1 MTAITDIET
10 KKSTKTHP
18 MPDFLSHADIYLTTF
33 WYIAIP
39 VSLIFIVQT
48 ILTFAGVSHDSDID
62 TEVPHDSDSPME
74 LFTLRNMIN
83 FLLGFSWGGICFY
96 SSIDNKFLLVVAA
109 VIVGIIFV
117 ALFFYILQQVKK
129 LEEDNTFDINQIKG
143 LVADVYLRI
152 PENQQGKGKILVS
165 HGGSMHELEAVTLD
179 TLIQTGE
186 KVVVLDIFEENIVLV
201 GRIE

>member
-1 MTAITDIET
+1 
-10 KKSTKTHP
+10 
-18 MPDFLSHADIYLTTF
+18 MPDFLSNADIYLTTF
-33 WYIAIP
+33 WYVAIP

-48 ILTFAGVSHDSDID
+48 VLTFAGVSHDSDID
-62 TEVPHDSDSPME
+62 TEVSHDIAGPME

-96 SSIDNKFLLVVAA
+96 NSIEHKFLLVLVAIITG
-109 VIVGIIFV
+109 VIFV
-117 ALFFYILQQVKK
+117 ALFFYIIQQVKK
-129 LEEDNTFDINQIKG
+129 LEEDHTFDIHQIKG

-152 PENQQGKGKILVS
+152 PENQQGKGKIQVS
-165 HGGSMHELEAVTLD
+165 LHGSMHELEAVTLD